1 MNSSLPKLTFIK
13 GVIIL
18 ITLTLVLFYFGI
30 FFKIRAHIK
39 EISDFPLVNKDK
51 IEAFKMEPVTNPE
64 FLFLGNSITEGFD
77 LKKHFGKPY
86 LNRGIGGNTTEAL
99 LYRLEEVISQAPKNI
114 ILMIGVNDISRGV
127 EETETVDNY
136 REILDRLQNSLPY
149 TKIYTISVLPVRDSY
164 DERRFA
170 INMAYW
176 MTFVRPF
183 DINPSI
189 VSLNQKIEALSEKN
203 GVKYLDFY
211 NYFLLGDIG
220 NDLNPEL
227 AIDNVH
233 LNDKG
238 YKLLSKLLKENISGI

>member
-77 LKKHFGKPY
+77 LKKYFGKPY
-86 LNRGIGGNTTEAL
+86 LNRGIGGNTTEAIL
-99 LYRLEEVISQAPKNI
+99 NRLDDVISQEPKNI

-136 REILDRLQNSLPY
+136 MEILDRLQNSLPY

-170 INMAYW
+170 INIAYW

-189 VSLNQKIEALSEKN
+189 VNLNQKIEVLSEIR
-203 GVKYLDFY
+203 GIEFIDIQR
-211 NYFLLGDIG
+211 YFLEERDQLQ
-220 NDLNPEL
+220 LNPEL

-233 LNDKG
+233 LNENG
-238 YKLLSKLLKENISGI
+238 YELLTQLLKEHIEGI